1 MDGEKRRVDSRC
13 IAADGKDN
21 TIIDQIMLR
30 FRPIAPRPVTVES
43 SGHALPSKDWMLKRK
58 RVKRKYVRVKKK
70 KRAAGCSLTINDN
83 KSWFGLDRAV
93 AMLEDSK
100 GNELVLTDPLQ
111 KVSNWI
117 SFDVPE
123 NNRKSIMRNLINY
136 DPPDHLSP
144 DLHGV
149 DLATAVRKRK
159 VVESW
164 ITIESVTGTCEDRRL
179 LGYTDEEIWKNLE
192 SDSCPGFIS
201 NSFDEVLW
209 VNPAYRRMLD
219 LNSEDEAPATEVA
232 VWLRL
237 KVEESTVVKYLPAL
251 SCRVRIVYRLSEKK
265 TQMMV
270 PCDVCK
276 MDSGG
281 FAWRLDVKSALSLGP
296 LS

>member
-1 MDGEKRRVDSRC
+1 MDGGKRSVDSRC
-13 IAADGKDN
+13 IAADAKDN
-21 TIIDQIMLR
+21 TIIDLIMLR

-43 SGHALPSKDWMLKRK
+43 SGQVLPSTDWMLKRK

-70 KRAAGCSLTINDN
+70 KKATGCSLTINDN
-83 KSWFGLDRAV
+83 KSWFGLDRDV
-93 AMLEDSK
+93 AMIEDSK

-117 SFDVPE
+117 SFDVAE
-123 NNRKSIMRNLINY
+123 NNRKGIRNSSINY
-136 DPPDHLSP
+136 VSPEHLSS

-149 DLATAVRKRK
+149 DLAMAVRKRK
-159 VVESW
+159 VEESW

-179 LGYTDEEIWKNLE
+179 LGYTDEEILKNLE

-209 VNPAYRRMLD
+209 VNPAYRRLLD
-219 LNSEDEAPATEVA
+219 LNSEDEAPATKVA
-232 VWLRL
+232 VWLGL
-237 KVEESTVVKYLPAL
+237 KVEKSTVVKYLPAL
-251 SCRVRIVYRLSEKK
+251 SCRVRIVYQLSEKK
-265 TQMMV
+265 TQMIV